1 MAIKINSKLKTE
13 TLKKDF
19 QAKGR
24 IQIADFLDSK
34 NADSLHDMVAGCQLY
49 KFKYNDGDEEIW
61 IDPVKLKNFP
71 EPKLQ
76 EMGNTIFTN
85 AMNRDFQYNYY
96 ACPLTEEKL
105 SSKEALAPFKEVM
118 AFLNSADMKAFI
130 KALSGDS
137 FKDASAEAIWH
148 KTDSFQ
154 TTGEGTRKGEKRL
167 FGFALDLSRDWD
179 VDWGGNRFFREENG
193 EIADLFPSLFNSLT
207 LFRVPQKQSLSMIT
221 GYSKGLRLSISGW
234 LLG

>member
-24 IQIADFLDSK
+24 IQIADFLDRK
-34 NADSLHDMVAGCQLY
+34 NADSLHDMVAGCKLY

-61 IDPVKLKNFP
+61 VDPVKLKNFP

-85 AMNRDFQYNYY
+85 AMNRDFQYNHY

-105 SSKEALAPFKEVM
+105 AAKEALAPFKDVM
-118 AFLNSADMKAFI
+118 VFLGGKDMKAFI
-130 KALSGDS
+130 KVLTSES
-137 FKDASAEAIWH
+137 YKRASAEAIWH
-148 KTDSFQ
+148 KT
-154 TTGEGTRKGEKRL
+154 
-167 FGFALDLSRDWD
+167 
-179 VDWGGNRFFREENG
+179 
-193 EIADLFPSLFNSLT
+193 
-207 LFRVPQKQSLSMIT
+207 
-221 GYSKGLRLSISGW
+221 
-234 LLG
+234 